1 MPEWV
6 FSAERA
12 YVRAATGGE
21 VPLAGDLNKL
31 ARARAAAG
39 AIASRYLA
47 VGTPRSMGFIVEGR
61 DSAETAAL
69 SFQAHQL
76 WFKPTDLRC
85 AGGGGVSLAH
95 DIGGHLTSV
104 DQALACDIVCI
115 HTPMALDASK
125 LRRGTHVNVLVTSV
139 ALDEELTKLATIV
152 HEHPGLGE
160 LAAGLVDG
168 RQLDEITVFVI
179 GNAAIALA
187 VV

>member
-1 MPEWV
+1 
-6 FSAERA
+6 
-12 YVRAATGGE
+12 
-21 VPLAGDLNKL
+21 
-31 ARARAAAG
+31 
-39 AIASRYLA
+39 
-47 VGTPRSMGFIVEGR
+47 MGFVVEGR

-69 SFQAHQL
+69 SFAAHQL
-76 WFKPTDLRC
+76 WFKPTDVRC

-95 DIGGHLTSV
+95 DLGGQLTTV

-115 HTPMALDASK
+115 HTPMHLDVAK

-139 ALDEELTKLATIV
+139 AIDDELTKIATIV

-168 RQLDEITVFVI
+168 RQLDEITVFLI
-179 GNAAIALA
+179 GTAAIALA